1 MTQAKPQDLGTMVKL
16 GGKDAVRYE
25 RVYPH
30 ASERVWRALIE
41 PDSLEAWFPTTI
53 EGLAQAATDKRT
65 HAELAFKF
73 EGDDGPELRGQ
84 LRACEPPR
92 LLEYTWGDDTLR
104 FELSAAGPNGKHTKL
119 VFTTTFG
126 ERSQAARDATGWH
139 MCLDNLGRN
148 LEGQQPQQAGGQFTE
163 LNAAY
168 KESLGGDF
176 PNFLKGANAEALARE
191 LPAEGLEGQL
201 FKSGSG
207 VNVVLVR
214 ATRVTEIAH
223 RDLPGGGYLAVIEGL
238 FELHLGG
245 HQMRFTSGMDFHIP
259 EGAHVRGRMEAG
271 TRILFASEGAASD
284 DVRDRT
290 R

>member
-1 MTQAKPQDLGTMVKL
+1 MTQAKPRDLGTLTKL
-16 GGKDAVRYE
+16 DGKEAVRYE

-30 ASERVWRALIE
+30 ATDRVWRALIE
-41 PDSLEAWFPTTI
+41 PASIKAWFPTTI
-53 EGLAQAATDKRT
+53 EGLTEAATEKRT
-65 HAELAFKF
+65 HAKLTFKF
-73 EGDDGPELRGQ
+73 ENDDGPEQKGE
-84 LRACEPPR
+84 LRACDPPR
-92 LLEYTWGDDTLR
+92 LLEYTWGDELLR
-104 FELSAAGPNGKHTKL
+104 FELSEAGPGGKHTKL

-126 ERSQAARDATGWH
+126 EHSQASRDATGWH

-148 LEGQQPQQAGGQFTE
+148 LEGEKPQPAGEKFTE

-168 KESLGGDF
+168 KEALGGDF
-176 PNFLKGANAEALARE
+176 PNFLKGGNASELARE

-214 ATRVTEIAH
+214 ASRATDIAH
-223 RDLPGGGYLAVIEGL
+223 RDLPGGGYLSVIEGS

-245 HQMRFTSGMDFHIP
+245 HQMRFAPGMEFHIP

-271 TRILFASEGAASD
+271 TRILFAAPS
-284 DVRDRT
+284 R
-290 R
+290 